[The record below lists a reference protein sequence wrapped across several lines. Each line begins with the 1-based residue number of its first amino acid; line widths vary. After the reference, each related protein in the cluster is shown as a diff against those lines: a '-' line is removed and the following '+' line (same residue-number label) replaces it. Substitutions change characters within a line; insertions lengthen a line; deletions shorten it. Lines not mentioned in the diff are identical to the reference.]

1 MSVDKILNQIANTP
15 GKLDKIALLEANK
28 ANEDLKQTV
37 LYALDPRRNF
47 NIRKIPAYLSPAN
60 PTKTLK
66 DVFPLLDKFAEREI
80 TGNAA
85 INELQ
90 RMLSNLS
97 AEDAKVLERILD
109 KSLDSGMEKS
119 VNKVYG
125 ADFIQETP
133 YMRCDLTN
141 TKTLAKLRWLCPDG
155 TPGVYG
161 EIKSDGQY
169 LNHLVVHGFY
179 NAESRNGKSYDF
191 MGSPDKDFQDLA
203 AKLKELYGAKYPL
216 ENIVFNGE
224 GVVVD
229 DKGQVLP
236 RTTGNGII
244 QKFGKESGS
253 VLELDNIRF
262 VLWDFLPHENYKKN
276 EWNVPRKER
285 RTMLDTAIKALEAE
299 RAIVI
304 RMVEFRPLKNF
315 AEAFAWNTE
324 VMGRGEEGIII
335 KDERGTWKSH
345 TSPFQLKLKLKFD
358 VDLVV
363 VGIEEGTG
371 KLEDSMGAVICETSD
386 GKLRVGVGSGWKEKV
401 DPKDPDSLYYTRD
414 WVWENRLDLIG
425 AILMIE
431 ANDIVQDKKNPEM
444 WSLFLP
450 SVKNGEWRTDK
461 NTADTVERVFEAK
474 AMVIAA
480 GGKMG
485 ANAL

>member
-1 MSVDKILNQIANTP
+1 
-15 GKLDKIALLEANK
+15 
-28 ANEDLKQTV
+28 
-37 LYALDPRRNF
+37 
-47 NIRKIPAYLSPAN
+47 
-60 PTKTLK
+60 
-66 DVFPLLDKFAEREI
+66 
-80 TGNAA
+80 
-85 INELQ
+85 
-90 RMLSNLS
+90 
-97 AEDAKVLERILD
+97 
-109 KSLDSGMEKS
+109 
-119 VNKVYG
+119 
-125 ADFIQETP
+125 
-133 YMRCDLTN
+133 
-141 TKTLAKLRWLCPDG
+141 
-155 TPGVYG
+155 
-161 EIKSDGQY
+161 
-169 LNHLVVHGFY
+169 
-179 NAESRNGKSYDF
+179 
-191 MGSPDKDFQDLA
+191 
-203 AKLKELYGAKYPL
+203 
-216 ENIVFNGE
+216 
-224 GVVVD
+224 
-229 DKGQVLP
+229 
-236 RTTGNGII
+236 
-244 QKFGKESGS
+244 
-253 VLELDNIRF
+253 
-262 VLWDFLPHENYKKN
+262 
-276 EWNVPRKER
+276 
-285 RTMLDTAIKALEAE
+285 
-299 RAIVI
+299 
-304 RMVEFRPLKNF
+304 MVEFRPLKNF

-401 DPKDPDSLYYTRD
+401 DPKDPDSVYYTRD

>member
-37 LYALDPRRNF
+37 LYTLDPRRNF
-47 NIRKIPAYLSPAN
+47 NIRKIPAYLSPAQ

-66 DVFPLLDKFAEREI
+66 DVFPMLDKFADRDL

-90 RMLSNLS
+90 QMLSGLS

-216 ENIVFNGE
+216 DNIVFNGE

-229 DKGQVLP
+229 ENGKVLP

-324 VMGRGEEGIII
+324 VMARGEEGIII

-345 TSPFQLKLKLKFD
+345 TSPFQLKLKLEMTID
-358 VDLVV
+358 VRVV
-363 VGIEEGTG
+363 DFIEGEGAFIG
-371 KLEDSMGAVICETSD
+371 MLGAVVCESED
-386 GKLRVGVGSGWKEKV
+386 GLVKVNVGSGWKTKNGSE
-401 DPKDPDSLYYTRD
+401 DLLRQF
-414 WVWENRLDLIG
+414 VWEHREGFKDM
-425 AILMIE
+425 ILQIT
-431 ANDIVQDKKNPEM
+431 ANDIVSDKRTGQV
-444 WSLFLP
+444 SLFLP
-450 SVKNGEWRTDK
+450 RVDEWRYDK
-461 NTADTVERVFEAK
+461 NTADTLDRIREIKE
-474 AMVIAA
+474 MTIAS
-480 GGKMG
+480 GGQP
-485 ANAL
+485 ANQ